1 MKFLLRIPDETHAYF
16 LSKAKEKNISL
27 NQLFNLIL
35 ENEMASQSMYS
46 NQLETRRLLID
57 LKEILNNQ
65 IEVIDENNKWNE
77 IQTKMIYE
85 LLGVDKN
92 E

>member
-27 NQLFNLIL
+27 NQLFNSIL
-35 ENEMASQSMYS
+35 ENEMTSQSMYS
-46 NQLETRRLLID
+46 NQLETKRLLIE
-57 LKEILNNQ
+57 LKSVLENQ
-65 IEVIDENNKWNE
+65 INVIDENNKWNE
-77 IQTKMIYE
+77 IQTNIIYE